1 MSNFRH
7 PALHLLLALLVA
19 AMVLARP
26 VLLKKTEMPQGDAP
40 RYIITGLN
48 LADHGTI
55 SDVLRPDSAPSLVT
69 GGPLIAFEIATIV
82 HLDPASAA
90 TFRCAV
96 EPRPADQPP
105 CPLNLTGMKIAHW
118 LELSLFAMGGWLL
131 GWLVFRSLPMA
142 WLGFGLIVICR
153 ELWTDSGQALTE
165 PLAYALLGLFLPA
178 WLNAW
183 QRPVDSASTPLWW
196 GCSGLSLG
204 LLILIKPAA
213 MAILPL
219 GIGLL
224 ALSAILGKRPL
235 RTTIWSAALF
245 ALGCLA
251 MLSPWLLR
259 NLIVLG
265 APALSHPGYLAA
277 TFSHRVAY
285 NAMSLQEW
293 LVGWI
298 YYLPDFGDSLAA
310 RLFPSALYERLNWGD
325 QSYYIYGRDQ
335 LYQDALKAAPEH
347 TTAHLVRSY
356 VLPDVFK
363 HAAVTLLLTWRGF
376 FVGRLWGLVAL
387 VLLAP
392 GLRLSTPEQR
402 RWLLLILLPGLLLLF
417 AQAALSVSIAR
428 YNNTLVAPLA
438 MIAAAAI
445 GGIAVR
451 LHAKI
456 TARTR
461 SAATSNN

>member
-1 MSNFRH
+1 MSLLRH
-7 PALHLLLALLVA
+7 PALHLLLALLMA
-19 AMVLARP
+19 AAVLVKP
-26 VLLKKTEMPQGDAP
+26 VLFKKTELPQGDAP

-48 LADHGTI
+48 LADHGVI
-55 SDVLRPDSAPSLVT
+55 SDEHRPDPTPTLVA
-69 GGPLIAFEIATIV
+69 GGPLIALEIAAIAL
-82 HLDPASAA
+82 LDQESGK

-96 EPRPADQPP
+96 SPRPPEQPP

-118 LELSLFAMGGWLL
+118 LELSVFAAGGWIL

-165 PLAYALLGLFLPA
+165 PLAYTILGFFLPA

-183 QRPVDSASTPLWW
+183 QRPADAPSTPLWW
-196 GCSGLSLG
+196 GLSGLSLG
-204 LLILIKPAA
+204 LLILIKPSA

-219 GIGLL
+219 GILLL
-224 ALSAILGKRPL
+224 ALSVILGKRPL
-235 RTTIWSAALF
+235 RGAAWAAALF
-245 ALGCLA
+245 GLGCLVV
-251 MLSPWLLR
+251 LSPWLLR

-265 APALSHPGYLAA
+265 VPALSHPSYLA
-277 TFSHRVAY
+277 TTLSHRIAY

-298 YYLPDFGDSLAA
+298 YYLPDFGDNLAA
-310 RLFPSALYERLNWGD
+310 RLFAPAMYERLDWGD
-325 QSYYIYGRDQ
+325 SSYYVYGRDQ
-335 LYQDALKAAPEH
+335 LYPAALKAAPEH
-347 TTAHLVRSY
+347 TAAYLVRDY
-356 VLPDVFK
+356 VLPDAFK
-363 HAAVTLLLTWRGF
+363 HAAVTLLLAWRGF

-392 GLRLSTPEQR
+392 GLRLVTPEQR

-417 AQAALSVSIAR
+417 AQAALSVSITR
-428 YNNTLVAPLA
+428 YNNALVAPLA

-445 GGIAVR
+445 GGLCIRAY
-451 LHAKI
+451 
-456 TARTR
+456 
-461 SAATSNN
+461 AAIRR